1 MSRLSPHC
9 PQLPEAT
16 RVWKNEEGVHQ
27 LRPLKT
33 AAAWPAEP
41 WRVGGGSLKTVA
53 RNLPNLTKTIN
64 SEKLNAPCTHAL
76 QRKRRRRSRNP
87 DAPAQGQARRG
98 GAAVAR
104 KGGSAMPSEEKAPAR
119 GASPTADALQRHR
132 GHAALQTRSA
142 RGRGRRRRPAPPEAS
157 RADAACTCGEEPAG
171 PAARA
176 APPLAPCSAPNHKRQ
191 RDTARSVC
199 DGALREDGKPAG
211 KGGDSPVTGSAQ
223 AGRRAAR
230 RRAATVA
237 RRPSR
242 ESEDGE
248 EAAGQSAAPQAAP
261 GERGGAQEPRQQE
274 RQADTRGRPPPPETG
289 EQGPGQQWADGKG
302 APHPPRPKESRTAAR
317 RVSFS
322 HPRHPAFPGG
332 LPPKYNQARPCL
344 ASRADGIG
352 PVHRGTAVGELLVSD
367 GVIQSKE
374 Y

>member
-1 MSRLSPHC
+1 MSRLSPQG

-16 RVWKNEEGVHQ
+16 RVWKNEEGVRQ
-27 LRPLKT
+27 LQPLKT

-41 WRVGGGSLKTVA
+41 WQAGGGVFK
-53 RNLPNLTKTIN
+53 N
-64 SEKLNAPCTHAL
+64 SGQKSSKLNKNYKLRKT
-76 QRKRRRRSRNP
+76 QRTLHTRTPKKTTAKESEPRCP
-87 DAPAQGQARRG
+87 GPGAGEARRG
-98 GAAVAR
+98 SRGEEGRLGDAFRGEGAGP
-104 KGGSAMPSEEKAPAR
+104 GGLAHRRRPS
-119 GASPTADALQRHR
+119 TAQGPRR
-132 GHAALQTRSA
+132 A
-142 RGRGRRRRPAPPEAS
+142 RGRGRRRRPALQEAS
-157 RADAACTCGEEPAG
+157 RADAACACGEEPAG

-248 EAAGQSAAPQAAP
+248 EAAGQSAVPQAAP
-261 GERGGAQEPRQQE
+261 GERGGAREPRQQE